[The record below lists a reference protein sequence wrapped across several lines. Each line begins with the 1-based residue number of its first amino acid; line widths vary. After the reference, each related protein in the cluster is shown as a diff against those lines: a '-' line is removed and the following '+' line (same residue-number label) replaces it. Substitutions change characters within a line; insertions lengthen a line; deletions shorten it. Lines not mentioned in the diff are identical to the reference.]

1 MSHALARMPQ
11 LVCWIALATGLA
23 PLVSGGEAS
32 AQVLKP
38 FEAVIRPHVDA
49 GELAGVVV
57 LVSDKE
63 RDLAIE
69 AVGFADVANRT
80 PMRADTVFWIASISK
95 PVTAAALMVL
105 VDDGKVGLDDPVT
118 KYLPEFKDQWVV
130 SQRMPDKLT
139 LTRPARPVTI
149 RHLLSHTSGMPFK
162 SALEDPTLDALPLR
176 DRVRGY
182 AMTPLQSEP
191 GDKYEYSN
199 AGINTAGRVIEVVS
213 GLSFAEFLRQRLLD
227 PLGMAETTFWPT
239 SSQVKRAAKAY
250 KPKSGDKAME
260 ETPIGQLQYPLDGPG
275 REPMPAGGLF
285 STAADMSVFGRMVLN
300 GGTHGGKRVLSADAV
315 RQMTTAQTAGDKTLN
330 YGLGWAT
337 NGRTFGHGGTLGTD
351 LSVDSKAGLVTVYLV
366 QQAGSVPGRNCQG
379 DFKKAAAEKF
389 APPAK

>member
-1 MSHALARMPQ
+1 MSHILARMPQ
-11 LVCWIALATGLA
+11 FLCWIALATGLA

-315 RQMTTAQTAGDKTLN
+315 R
-330 YGLGWAT
+330 
-337 NGRTFGHGGTLGTD
+337 
-351 LSVDSKAGLVTVYLV
+351 
-366 QQAGSVPGRNCQG
+366 
-379 DFKKAAAEKF
+379 
-389 APPAK
+389 